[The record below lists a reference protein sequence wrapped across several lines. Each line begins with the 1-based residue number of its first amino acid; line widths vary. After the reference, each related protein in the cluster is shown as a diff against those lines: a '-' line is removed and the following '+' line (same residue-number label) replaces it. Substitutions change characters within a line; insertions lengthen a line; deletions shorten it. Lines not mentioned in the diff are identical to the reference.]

1 MPIMNAGASYA
12 STHTE
17 AALHCSQGK
26 RYVHTYSVFPRA
38 RKDPNGRIGVAK
50 ELSCAFMSLAHAV

>member
-17 AALHCSQGK
+17 AALHCSQAR
-26 RYVHTYSVFPRA
+26 RYVQVHTYSVFPRA
-38 RKDPNGRIGVAK
+38 RKDPMV
-50 ELSCAFMSLAHAV
+50 ELAWLKSCRVLL